1 MITDIEDNSYSVF
14 LLNEYGIIFESINY
28 YLISMIEY
36 FIHKDSIDISYHVE
50 TNIDQIYF
58 EYRNDSSITNNSK

>member
-1 MITDIEDNSYSVF
+1 MVKSLNSYSVF

-28 YLISMIEY
+28 YLISMIED

-58 EYRNDSSITNNSK
+58 EYGNDSSITNNSK